1 LRAVPLSGKQ
11 LSAERLRAYLEQSLA
26 SEGLADVIKIEIELV
41 DRILPDKAGKIRR
54 AKNLIGPPPDETSQ
68 TTSRVVA

>member
-1 LRAVPLSGKQ
+1 
-11 LSAERLRAYLEQSLA
+11 
-26 SEGLADVIKIEIELV
+26 LADVIKIEIELV
-41 DRILPDKAGKIRR
+41 NRILPDKAGKIRR